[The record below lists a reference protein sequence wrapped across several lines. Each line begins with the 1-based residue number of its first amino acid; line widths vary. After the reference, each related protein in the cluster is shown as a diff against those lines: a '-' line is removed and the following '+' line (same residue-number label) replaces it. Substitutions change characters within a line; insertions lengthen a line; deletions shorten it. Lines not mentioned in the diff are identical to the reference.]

1 MKRFFLWIKTT
12 FFDPMVV
19 ITVMAVIILFS
30 LKKVVPTFE
39 QVFLSVGGKLPPS
52 TQFVIY
58 LSHHLWILF
67 LALPLYWGI
76 SYLKEKGTVK
86 LGWLKAW
93 MLVSLL
99 GLFLAFIVVA
109 MFLPMFYLGN

>member
-1 MKRFFLWIKTT
+1 MKRFFLWLKNTL
-12 FFDPMVV
+12 FDPMLMMVV
-19 ITVMAVIILFS
+19 MGVFIWFI

-39 QVFLSVGGKLPPS
+39 QVFVSVGGKLPGP
-52 TQFVIY
+52 TLFVIF

-76 SYLKEKGTVK
+76 AYFKEKGIK
-86 LGWLKAW
+86 NLGWLKEW

-99 GLFLAFIVVA
+99 GIFLAFIVVA